1 MTQEIYPV
9 LLFGPARK
17 RFPIEIM
24 MKKKKKKKEK
34 KEMKKDSDS
43 YNILYVP
50 T

>member
-34 KEMKKDSDS
+34 KKIEKE
-43 YNILYVP
+43 LF
-50 T
+50 